1 MIELFSGGILSL
13 LPLPRLSLPP
23 EKKRVQPE
31 KPPRPDRLAKPAAAL
46 RDLYDSFF
54 RGTAPEKPENPSVVF
69 DRPVHPAGYLL
80 AAELQRHLQRL

>member
-54 RGTAPEKPENPSVVF
+54 RGTGE
-69 DRPVHPAGYLL
+69 AGESLGGI
-80 AAELQRHLQRL
+80 